1 MEYEKLLDRAYAT
14 LPKKKESSERFEI
27 PTADTMLHGTK
38 TIIKNFDGICQKIRR
53 TPEEVSKFLFR
64 ELAIPGK
71 RDKDGLLLHG
81 KIAIKLI
88 NDKIALYTQTHVIC
102 KECKKPDTH
111 TQSQGRGPKILICE
125 ACGARSTI
133 LE

>member
-1 MEYEKLLDRAYAT
+1 MEYEKLLERAYAT
-14 LPKKKESSERFEI
+14 LPKKQDTGERFEM
-27 PTADTMLHGTK
+27 PVADILMHGTK
-38 TIIKNFDGICQKIRR
+38 TVIKNFDSICSKIRR
-53 TPEEVSKFLFR
+53 PPEEVAKFLFR

-71 RDKDGLLLHG
+71 RDQGGLLLHG
-81 KIAIKLI
+81 KIAPRLI
-88 NDKIALYTQTHVIC
+88 NEKLVLYIQTHVIC

-111 TQSQGRGPKILICE
+111 VEHSGRGPKILICE